1 MKANTKTHVHTACL
15 QVQSI
20 LLLDLRSGC
29 TGEGSAVE
37 LGDTDSGGSA
47 EEQAALTGDTGALLV
62 PCSVRSAT
70 HEMESATGTSSG
82 TSSLQ
87 NRKDSPVARR

>member
-1 MKANTKTHVHTACL
+1 MFTLHAYKSSLSGAL
-15 QVQSI
+15 I
-20 LLLDLRSGC
+20 LLLDLRSRC

-37 LGDTDSGGSA
+37 FGDTDSGGSA

-62 PCSVRSAT
+62 PCCVRSAT

-82 TSSLQ
+82 TSSLR